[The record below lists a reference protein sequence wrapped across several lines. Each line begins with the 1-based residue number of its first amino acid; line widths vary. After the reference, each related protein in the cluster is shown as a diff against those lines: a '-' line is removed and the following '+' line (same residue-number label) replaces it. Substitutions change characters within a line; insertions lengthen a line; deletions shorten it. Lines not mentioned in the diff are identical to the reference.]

1 MVASTTTRPLILV
14 VDDEP
19 RSVETIARVLDDDFD
34 VLTAHDGEQALEVL
48 AANPIEIILA
58 DQRMPGMTG
67 IEMLTRV
74 RQEWPDVVRI
84 VISGFTDAADIISG
98 INEAGIYHY
107 VTKPWH
113 PDALL
118 LTIRNAADLFRLQR
132 ENVRLA
138 QELRLTTPDLAKQ
151 ADSRRQA
158 LVQRFQFDEIIRASD
173 SPLNAVVEQVRRIAP
188 YDVSVLLTGESG
200 TGKELF
206 ARALHYN
213 SHRADRPF
221 VVENC
226 GAIPNSL
233 LESELFGHKKGAYTG
248 AVSDHSGLFETA
260 DGGTVFLDEIGET
273 SPEFQVKLLRVL
285 QTGEFRPVGSNQT
298 RHTDVRIVA
307 ATNRDLEQEVHAG
320 RFRADLYYRLAE
332 ITVTLPPLRER
343 PVDIEPLTDHLVD
356 QQGKAL
362 GRPGVTGPDGDTLAC
377 LQRYEWPGNIR
388 ELNNVVKQMLVLSD
402 GNQLTPDLLPRHV
415 RLGVASSDQPE
426 QTLSS
431 LPAEGSLRDRVEAME
446 AAILHETLMRHRWNK
461 SRAAEE
467 LGLSRV
473 GLRGKLERY
482 GIERE
487 NNKNKTT
494 RN

>member
-1 MVASTTTRPLILV
+1 MVAATTTRPLILV

-34 VLTAHDGEQALEVL
+34 ILPAHNGEQAIEVL
-48 AANPIEIILA
+48 ATNPVEIILA

-67 IEMLTRV
+67 IEMLTKAR
-74 RQEWPDVVRI
+74 REWPDVVRI

-107 VTKPWH
+107 ITKPWH

-118 LTIRNAADLFRLQR
+118 LTVRNAADLSRLQR

-138 QELRLTTPDLAKQ
+138 QELRLTTPDLARQ

-158 LVQRFQFDEIIRASD
+158 LVQRFRFDEIIRAPD
-173 SPLNAVVEQVRRIAP
+173 SPLNVVVDQVRRIAP

-221 VVENC
+221 MVENC
-226 GAIPNSL
+226 GAIPNAL

-260 DGGTVFLDEIGET
+260 DSGTVFLDEIGET

-307 ATNRDLEQEVHAG
+307 ATNRDLEQEVHTG

-332 ITVTLPPLRER
+332 ITITLPPLRER
-343 PVDIEPLTDHLVD
+343 RVDIEPLTDHLVN

-362 GRPGVTGPDGDTLAC
+362 GRPGVTGADGDTLSC

-388 ELNNVVKQMLVLSD
+388 ELNNVVKQMLVLSESD
-402 GNQLTPDLLPRHV
+402 QLTPDLLPRHV
-415 RLGVASSDQPE
+415 RLGAASSVQPR
-426 QTLSS
+426 QTLSA

-461 SRAAEE
+461 SRAADE

-487 NNKNKTT
+487 TKKTKT
-494 RN
+494 DN